1 MTIASTTLKACEVEY
16 RVGVQTGE
24 TATEDSL
31 ATELISRHP
40 ELRYCADLGGWLV
53 YDGTRY
59 ARDQTLYV
67 YDCVRQMNREA
78 AHINRESSASRT
90 LMKAAT
96 VNAVASLARSDRRCA
111 CVADDFDCDIWA
123 LNTPTGVLNLTS
135 GVMQSHDPGQLL
147 TRVTAVAPG
156 GECPTWLRFLSDT
169 TGGDKELEQYLQ
181 RLAGYCLTGS
191 VKEQMLAFFY
201 GPGGNGKGTF
211 LNTLRDVLGDY
222 AQVAN
227 IATFTASKQDRH
239 LNELARLR
247 GARIV
252 FAQET
257 EAGSFL
263 AEARI
268 KALSGGDP
276 VVANFMHQNQFE
288 YRPQFKLLFSGNHQP
303 SIRSVDDAMSR
314 RLHMVPFTQSFAGDK
329 RDLELAD
336 KLKSEWPGILQWSVN
351 GLMSYHENGLP
362 MPRAVR
368 AASEE
373 YFDTEDN
380 VGTWLRAWVE
390 VLPLRQ
396 SGFETS
402 KALYENWKTWCSAS
416 GDDPGTAKNLTQ
428 ELVKRNLKNKR
439 YSGGTQWPGIRLR
452 QPSSAE

>member
-1 MTIASTTLKACEVEY
+1 MTVASSALKACEVDQRHSE
-16 RVGVQTGE
+16 QTVE
-24 TATEDSL
+24 PTTEDSL
-31 ATELISRHP
+31 AIELISRHP

-59 ARDQTLYV
+59 ERDQTLYV

-78 AHINRESSASRT
+78 ANIKGDSGAKKT
-90 LMKAAT
+90 LLKAAT
-96 VNAVASLARSDRRCA
+96 VNAIATLARSDRRCV
-111 CVADDFDCDIWA
+111 CVAYDFDCDIWA
-123 LNTPTGVLNLTS
+123 LNTPAGVLNLTT
-135 GVMQSHDPGQLL
+135 GAMQPHDPSQLL

-156 GECPTWLRFLSDT
+156 GEAPTWLRFLNET
-169 TGGDKELEQYLQ
+169 TGGDNDLEQYLQ

-191 VKEQMLAFFY
+191 VQEQMLAFFY

-227 IATFTASKQDRH
+227 IATFTASKQERH

-268 KALSGGDP
+268 KALTGGDP

-303 SIRSVDDAMSR
+303 SIRSVDDAMRR
-314 RLHMVPFTQSFAGDK
+314 RLHMVPFTQSFSGDK

-336 KLKSEWPGILQWSVN
+336 KLKPEWPGILQWAVN
-351 GLMSYHENGLP
+351 GLMSYHRDGLP
-362 MPRAVR
+362 MPEAVQ
-368 AASEE
+368 AASAE

-380 VGTWLRAWVE
+380 VGTWLRACVE
-390 VLPLRQ
+390 ELPRGRN
-396 SGFETS
+396 GFETS

-416 GDDPGTAKNLTQ
+416 GDDPGTAKHLTQ

-452 QPSSAE
+452 QPNSPE